1 MWPFCVEIYIEG
13 CVYGGFNMDFNN
25 TKGLKKD
32 SDFRKVYKHGKSF
45 ANRYLVMYIL
55 DNKSDSSRIGISVSK
70 KVGNAIIRNKIR
82 RRIRESYRLNG
93 DENVKDGFD
102 IVFIARVA
110 SKESEYKDIEK
121 SIKYLMKKSGMQRNQ

>member
-1 MWPFCVEIYIEG
+1 
-13 CVYGGFNMDFNN
+13 MDFNR

-55 DNKSDSSRIGISVSK
+55 NNKSENSRIGISVSK
-70 KVGNAIIRNKIR
+70 KVGKAIIRNKVR
-82 RRIRESYRLNG
+82 RRIKEAYRVNI
-93 DENVKDGFD
+93 DENVKYGYD

-110 SKESEYKDIEK
+110 IKDAEYKDIEK
-121 SIKYLMKKSGMQRNQ
+121 SMKHLVKKSEMFM